1 VAAVSSY
8 VVAIQLWQTGERL
21 LAAAEPVKRIAMDRV
36 RDELVAELRRR
47 LGGTF
52 TVEELVELYDRG
64 TSWCMEVAVNVA
76 PNAPWAWDER
86 IVADAAFAAY
96 VRGAADFAGG
106 SRILAED
113 V

>member
-1 VAAVSSY
+1 VSGY
-8 VVAIQLWQTGERL
+8 EVAIQQWQTGERL
-21 LAAAEPVKRIAMDRV
+21 LANSEPAKRIAMDRV

-47 LGGTF
+47 LGSTF

-64 TSWCMEVAVNVA
+64 TSWCLDVAVAIA

-86 IVADAAFAAY
+86 IVADAAFARY
-96 VRGAADFAGG
+96 VRDAADFAGG
-106 SRILAED
+106 NRILAED